1 MDSVAASSEADSN
14 RREIPASGLSDSY
27 GIPIPGNSYGP
38 PADTYGPPVRSNP
51 GLPVPVYGIPDGPGK
66 NIIYPA
72 PPPDL
77 PPRLPSIPSGAY
89 GPPKPVYGPPLKL
102 HPPTHHKS
110 RFNKPNFNSFH
121 HNSFKSPRPS
131 YGPPPPIFV
140 PKQQYGP
147 PAPIY
152 GPPAPIYV
160 PPAPVYGP
168 PSPVYG
174 PPPPSFGPPAPK
186 YGPPKIPKP
195 SYGPP
200 LKLNYISPKPLFKI
214 PKPNNDLIKVNSQ
227 FGSPL
232 ATYGPPH
239 TGPLFSPPSNIYGSP
254 AIQYGPPISQFGPPA
269 VQYGPPDPVPHGPP
283 HPGAPAPPTPPDI
296 KYDGWQ
302 PILGLVA
309 HPHGGAQHQQQQ
321 QQHVDNGGHGFGLT
335 PPVFND
341 FSSQYAS
348 SFGYSSSGS
357 HGSGFN
363 APSDSYGAPLNSVT
377 GSGGIVDSSF
387 GQGAHQHGVGGNAFG
402 DDSSLSVIK
411 SIGYEIF
418 PTSSL
423 DGSGSGKQISDS
435 YGAPPAD
442 SFAPDG
448 PYPAA
453 LKQNFNGNLG
463 SNGIGLIPPSGLY
476 GVPPGGHY
484 GTPILSPIR
493 HTNGGALNALDINPP
508 KSPVVFREPVPQGL
522 IESIGESVAHKDA
535 QGLEHSQSNFQ
546 GQAYIPPPVP
556 DITKQTDFGGSG
568 HFNPPNDLYS
578 LPNAGNAISFQ
589 SVIQGPKHNGIDN
602 NFGNSGFFNF
612 ADQGSGG
619 QLTSYSAP
627 LGAIDSSYGIPLQP
641 QALTGNFDQSQSFDF
656 GGALASSYQIP
667 QISLQSSLSLP
678 HDCSQHKSQSFGS
691 FGVPAESA
699 SSYAAS
705 ISSLNTN
712 IGGQSSNQIPLFNFN
727 SDLPTVSSFANSIV
741 APVDLSSNSVDV
753 QGKTIGE
760 QYFGKDSNL
769 QQSHEIHIPNGV
781 QNIPVQGNLG
791 SYTLQIQAADGAVGE
806 HVIPENIPHEQ
817 VLSEGLLQSILAAI
831 EQPSAHQKLP
841 LPQQNIGYNSHAGS
855 SISYQ
860 QQNIGPIDGDAQHSV
875 TRPVI
880 ITPPPVEASSEN
892 APNIQQPEESL
903 QLIDNNEIALYFNNN
918 ENLEVPKQE
927 PVRQDTEKP
936 NAAEDETNQEVR
948 NGQQYGSFVSFKTP
962 HSSYVYGELKNV
974 NGTEDATAEKESQ

>member
-14 RREIPASGLSDSY
+14 RREIPALGLSDSY

-38 PADTYGPPVRSNP
+38 PADTYGLPVRSNS
-51 GLPVPVYGIPDGPGK
+51 GLPIPVYGIPNGPGK

-72 PPPDL
+72 LPPDI

-110 RFNKPNFNSFH
+110 RFNKPNFLPFH
-121 HNSFKSPRPS
+121 HKNFKSPRPS
-131 YGPPPPIFV
+131 YGIPPPNFV

-147 PAPIY
+147 PP
-152 GPPAPIYV
+152 
-160 PPAPVYGP
+160 PVYGP
-168 PSPVYG
+168 PLPIYSPPTPVYG
-174 PPPPSFGPPAPK
+174 PPGPSFGIPTPV

-195 SYGPP
+195 AYGPP
-200 LKLNYISPKPLFKI
+200 LKPNYISPKPLFKI
-214 PKPNNDLIKVNSQ
+214 HKPNHDLIKINSQ

-239 TGPLFSPPSNIYGSP
+239 TGPLFSLPSNTYGL
-254 AIQYGPPISQFGPPA
+254 PP
-269 VQYGPPDPVPHGPP
+269 VQYGPPVSQFGHSAIQYVAPEPVLHGHP

-302 PILGLVA
+302 PIPGLVA
-309 HPHGGAQHQQQQ
+309 HPHGGGHHQHQQQHQ
-321 QQHVDNGGHGFGLT
+321 QQYVDNGDHGSGLT
-335 PPVFND
+335 PPVNND

-348 SFGYSSSGS
+348 SFGYSTSGI
-357 HGSGFN
+357 HGNGFN

-377 GSGGIVDSSF
+377 GSGGVVGSSF
-387 GQGAHQHGVGGNAFG
+387 GQGANAFT

-418 PTSSL
+418 PT
-423 DGSGSGKQISDS
+423 GSFGGGGSGKQILDTYS
-435 YGAPPAD
+435 APPVD

-453 LKQNFNGNLG
+453 LQQSFNGNLG

-476 GVPPGGHY
+476 GVPPGGQY
-484 GTPILSPIR
+484 GTPILSLPQ
-493 HTNGGALNALDINPP
+493 HTNGGALNALNINPP

-522 IESIGESVAHKDA
+522 IESIGESVVHKDA
-535 QGLEHSQSNFQ
+535 QGIEHSQSNFH

-556 DITKQTDFGGSG
+556 DITKQTDFGGQG
-568 HFNPPNDLYS
+568 HFNGPNDLYS
-578 LPNAGNAISFQ
+578 LPNARIPTSFQ
-589 SVIQGPKHNGIDN
+589 SVVQGPNHNGIDN
-602 NFGNSGFFNF
+602 NFGNSEFFNF
-612 ADQGSGG
+612 GDQGSEG

-627 LGAIDSSYGIPLQP
+627 LGAIDSSYGIPLQA
-641 QALTGNFDQSQSFDF
+641 QALTANFDHLQSFDF

-667 QISLQSSLSLP
+667 QISLQSTLP
-678 HDCSQHKSQSFGS
+678 HDCSQHKSQPFGS
-691 FGVPAESA
+691 FAVPAESA
-699 SSYAAS
+699 SSYATS

-727 SDLPTVSSFANSIV
+727 TDLSSVQSFPNPIV
-741 APVDLSSNSVDV
+741 APVDLSSNSVDI
-753 QGKTIGE
+753 QEKNIGQ
-760 QYFGKDSNL
+760 QYFEKDSDF
-769 QQSHEIHIPNGV
+769 QQSQKIHIPNGV

-791 SYTLQIQAADGAVGE
+791 SYTLQIQSADSATGE
-806 HVIPENIPHEQ
+806 QVIPENIPHEQ

-831 EQPSAHQKLP
+831 EQPSAQQQLP
-841 LPQQNIGYNSHAGS
+841 FSQQNVGYNSQVNSA
-855 SISYQ
+855 ISYQ

-880 ITPPPVEASSEN
+880 ITPPVQPSAEN
-892 APNIQQPEESL
+892 KPNIQQADESL

-918 ENLEVPKQE
+918 ENLEVSKQE
-927 PVRQDTEKP
+927 PVQQDTENSNTEQDKA
-936 NAAEDETNQEVR
+936 NLEVR

-962 HSSYVYGELKNV
+962 QSSYVYGELKNV
-974 NGTEDATAEKESQ
+974 NGTDAVMVKKETQ